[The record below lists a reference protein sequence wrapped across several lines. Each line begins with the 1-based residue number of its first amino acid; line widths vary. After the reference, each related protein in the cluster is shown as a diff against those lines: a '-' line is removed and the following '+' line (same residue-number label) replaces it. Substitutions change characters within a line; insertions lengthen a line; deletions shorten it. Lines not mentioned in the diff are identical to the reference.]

1 MKASL
6 AVALIPLALGPFAPA
21 VAAQFPE
28 RPVRIVVPFPPGGG
42 TDILARL
49 VSKHLTESWK
59 QSVIVDNRPGGNA
72 LIGLD
77 IVARSAPDGHTL
89 VAVAAG
95 PLDAHNLKYFTP
107 VALFAAPAYLFVVH
121 PSVKA
126 TSVKELIAVAK
137 AQPGKLNYAS
147 TGGGA
152 ASHLATELFKMMAGV
167 DIHHVPYKGIGQ
179 ASSEL
184 LGGHVD
190 MLIGPSQALMP
201 HVKSGKLRALGVTS
215 AKRNPALPDLPTVS
229 EAGVPGYEA
238 FGWFGVAAPARTP
251 APVVAA
257 LNAEIVRVLH
267 LPEMKGRLAELGA
280 EPAALKPDEF
290 LAFIQRDNARWD
302 KVIKARGL
310 EIDRPV
316 LKL

>member
-1 MKASL
+1 MKALLVTLLCS
-6 AVALIPLALGPFAPA
+6 LALGAAIPA
-21 VAAQFPE
+21 AAQFPE
-28 RPVRIVVPFPPGGG
+28 KPVRIVVPYPPGGG

-49 VSKHLTESWK
+49 VAKHLSESWK

-77 IVARSAPDGHTL
+77 IVARSAPNGHTL
-89 VAVAAG
+89 LAVAAG
-95 PLDAHNLKYFTP
+95 PLDSHNLKYFTP

-126 TSVKELIAVAK
+126 HSVKELIALAK

-167 DIHHVPYKGIGQ
+167 DIHHVPYKGIGP
-179 ASSEL
+179 ASTEL

-201 HVKSGKLRALGVTS
+201 HVKAGKLRALAVTS
-215 AKRNPALPDLPTVS
+215 AKRSPTLPELPTVAES
-229 EAGVPGYEA
+229 VPGYEA
-238 FGWFGVAAPARTP
+238 FGWFGLAAPAATP
-251 APVVAA
+251 RATVDTI
-257 LNAEIVRVLH
+257 NAEVVRVLH
-267 LPEMKGRLAELGA
+267 LPEMKARLAELGV
-280 EPAALKPDEF
+280 EPASFKPDEY
-290 LAFIQRDNARWD
+290 LDFIRRDNARWE
-302 KVIKARGL
+302 KLIKARGL